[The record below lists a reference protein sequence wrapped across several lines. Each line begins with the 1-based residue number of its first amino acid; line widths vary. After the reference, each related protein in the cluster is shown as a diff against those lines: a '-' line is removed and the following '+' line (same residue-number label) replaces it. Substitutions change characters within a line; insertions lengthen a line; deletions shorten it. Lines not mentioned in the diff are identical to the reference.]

1 MWGWPGEPGG
11 ARDSEPEGLGGA
23 PAPQSG
29 GELTEIGPG
38 AGRPQAAEAG
48 LSSWSLQERIIPSHR
63 YQWQPPACGARAES
77 GGLDRVCSVTVL
89 SVAVHRA
96 SDTLAD

>member
-1 MWGWPGEPGG
+1 MWGWG
-11 ARDSEPEGLGGA
+11 ARDSEPGGLGGA
-23 PAPQSG
+23 PAPQSS

-77 GGLDRVCSVTVL
+77 GAGGLDRVCSVTVL